1 MKPMKPKFWNKGKLY
16 LSKKDKVLK
25 SIIDSYPND
34 YLSINISYFHCLLNS
49 IIGQQISVTAASSI
63 KKRFF
68 LLHKNIT
75 PKNIIKINSKSFKK
89 VGLSKQKILYVK
101 NISSFFLENKKFI
114 KNINKYDEIEIKNK
128 LILIKGIGNWTVD
141 MFLIFGLGKSDI
153 FPKGDLGFLK
163 AISISYKKKLPI
175 SEKNLNK
182 LYNKWNPY
190 NTIAT
195 WYLWRSLDPLPISY

>member
-1 MKPMKPKFWNKGKLY
+1 MKPEFWNKGKLY

-141 MFLIFGLGKSDI
+141 MFLIFGLGKLDI

-182 LYNKWNPY
+182 LYNKWKPY